1 MKSPENGIS
10 TDSTQREKK
19 ILAFA
24 CYREQ
29 NRATVPRNIIGDQI
43 LNQLDIPFIS
53 YRSVGN
59 RTFADGVSRGT
70 RVE

>member
-29 NRATVPRNIIGDQI
+29 NQATDPRNIIGDQI

-53 YRSVGN
+53 YCSIGN
-59 RTFADGVSRGT
+59 QTFVEGVSHGT
-70 RVE
+70 SVE